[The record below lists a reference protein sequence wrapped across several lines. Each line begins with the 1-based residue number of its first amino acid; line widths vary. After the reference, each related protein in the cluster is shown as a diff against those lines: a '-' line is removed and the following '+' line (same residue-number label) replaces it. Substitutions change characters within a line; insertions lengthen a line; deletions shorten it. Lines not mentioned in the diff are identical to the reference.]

1 MKGSIKIRKELCKGC
16 TFCMTFCPK
25 QCIVLSEKLNK
36 KGYLVAEFHEDK
48 GCTGCATCGL
58 MCPEIAIEVYRG

>member
-1 MKGSIKIRKELCKGC
+1 MKGSIKIKKELCKGC
-16 TFCMTFCPK
+16 MFCMTFCPK
-25 QCIVLSEKLNK
+25 HCIALSEKLNK
-36 KGYLVAEFHEDK
+36 KGYLVAEFDEHS

>member
-1 MKGSIKIRKELCKGC
+1 MKGSIKIKRELCKGC

-36 KGYLVAEFHEDK
+36 KGCLVAEFHEDK